1 MEIIPILFI
10 LLVPQGSIIPAG
22 TRVDARLE
30 SAVRTGTSSVGDSVV
45 AVLTKPVF
53 VANVNMIP
61 KGSRLHG
68 RVETLQA
75 ATSSNEGRVRLVFRE
90 IELPE
95 GRRLQTWI
103 TDSFTAREPRRA
115 WRYVV
120 FIGAGATTGAFLGGN
135 AARTAGILGG
145 TLVGFIIASNSG
157 NTKPDLTLK
166 RGGMLHLKFGE
177 DLVLR

>member
-1 MEIIPILFI
+1 MAIIPILLI
-10 LLVPQGSIIPAG
+10 LLVPQGVLIPAG

-30 SAVRTGTSSVGDSVV
+30 SAVRSQTSSVGDGVV

-53 VANVNMIP
+53 AANVKVIP
-61 KGSRLHG
+61 EGSRLHG

-75 ATSSNEGRVRLVFRE
+75 ATSFSEGRVRLVFLE

-115 WRYVV
+115 FRYVL
-120 FIGAGATTGAFLGGN
+120 FIGAGATAGAFIGGGT
-135 AARTAGILGG
+135 ARTAGILGG
-145 TLVGFIIASNSG
+145 TLVGFIVAGNSG

-166 RGGMLHLKFGE
+166 RGGTLHLKFGE

>member
-1 MEIIPILFI
+1 MDIIPILLI
-10 LLVPQGSIIPAG
+10 LLVPQGAHIPAG

-30 SAVRTGTSSVGDSVV
+30 SAVRTQASSVGDSVV

-53 VANVNMIP
+53 AGNVKVIP
-61 KGSRLHG
+61 EGSRLHG

-75 ATSSNEGRVRLVFRE
+75 ATLSSEGRVRLVFRE

-103 TDSFTAREPRRA
+103 TDSYTAREPRRA

-120 FIGAGATTGAFLGGN
+120 FMGAGATAGAFLGGGT
-135 AARTAGILGG
+135 ARTAGILGG
-145 TLVGFIIASNSG
+145 TLVGFIVASNSG